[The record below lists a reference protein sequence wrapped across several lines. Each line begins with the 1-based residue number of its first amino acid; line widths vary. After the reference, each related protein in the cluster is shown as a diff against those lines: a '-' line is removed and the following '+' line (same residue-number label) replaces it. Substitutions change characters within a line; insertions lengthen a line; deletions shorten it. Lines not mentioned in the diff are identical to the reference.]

1 MKGLLVVVLA
11 CALAPQAALAKRQQN
26 LSMSPDEMIRQ
37 NIQTN
42 VPQQQQPMPGNN
54 MMPSYPTQ
62 GGYPAP
68 RSSQPITGQQGMVPS
83 NNYMDGYC
91 DPNFKPLL
99 SRNAQYANMAAC
111 LEQQKAQACELYR
124 NMPAD
129 ARQVVD
135 ATMNCMA
142 QMEGAAGGLVEAPD
156 GTLQPA
162 AAAGR
167 VADCGYTDTNRLAMV
182 KRYWQDQNV
191 VYSIIFVPEL
201 AMDNSGA
208 CLGGR

>member
-1 MKGLLVVVLA
+1 MRQQLAVALLISTLPFSA
-11 CALAPQAALAKRQQN
+11 QAKRIQD
-26 LSMSPDEMIRQ
+26 LSMSPNEMIR
-37 NIQTN
+37 NNVQTN
-42 VPQQQQPMPGNN
+42 VPQQQQPLPGSN
-54 MMPSYPTQ
+54 MMPAYPTQ

-68 RSSQPITGQQGMVPS
+68 GSNVQPLIGQQAVPS

-99 SRNAQYANMAAC
+99 SRNPQYANMAAC
-111 LEQQKAQACELYR
+111 LEQQKIQACDLYR
-124 NMPAD
+124 TLP
-129 ARQVVD
+129 VD
-135 ATMNCMA
+135 AKKAVDDSMNCLA
-142 QMEGAAGGLVEAPD
+142 GQQEGGGLVEAPD

-162 AAAGR
+162 APAGR
-167 VADCGYTDTNRLAMV
+167 TQDCGYTDTNRLAMV

-191 VYSIIFVPEL
+191 AYAIIFVPDL